1 MGAISKG
8 HTFSDGDTVT
18 AAKLNNLVD
27 NATLSNDAIT
37 GAMIADSAISSNH
50 LAAGAVSGAS
60 LSSNT
65 VALTALSNA
74 SSGSS
79 GTIIQSGTG
88 GTFQELTLGAAGT
101 ILKVGS
107 GNLAEWGTVD
117 SSGVGV
123 DMISGH
129 AVLSSPGLD
138 DEVLVKEKSGV
149 NKRVECQNL
158 LKVVSGLTEMTTS
171 DVAST
176 DEHLVID
183 GGLPRKITQANLQNV
198 TLSSVNDLTALDS
211 TTVADDDVLL
221 VYDTSTGTVKKI
233 AKSNLLHGTSRYL
246 ASGRFVCTGS
256 SSVTSSWTTNIASVT
271 YDFGT
276 GNRSRVDITFT
287 DSVSIDLPV
296 FAHWV
301 DTRSSPYV
309 IKGDLEVS
317 NRTTTSL
324 RLDIGTGVNNPIFEF
339 YIPTDV

>member
-27 NATLSNDAIT
+27 NATLNNDAIT
-37 GAMIADSAISSNH
+37 GAMSADSAISSNH

-88 GTFQELTLGAAGT
+88 GAFQELSLGAAGT

-129 AVLSSPGLD
+129 AVLSSPGTD

-149 NKRVECQNL
+149 NKRVEVQNL

-211 TTVADDDVLL
+211 ATVADDDVLL

-233 AKSNLLHGTSRYL
+233 AKSNLLYGTNRYQ
-246 ASGRFVCTGS
+246 ASGYFVCNSGGP
-256 SSVTSSWTTNIASVT
+256 SVTSYWTTNIASVT
-271 YDFGT
+271 HDRGA
-276 GNRSRVDITFT
+276 GSHSRVDITFT
-287 DSVSIDLPV
+287 NPISGTVPIFVQLTDGGK
-296 FAHWV
+296 
-301 DTRSSPYV
+301 TG
-309 IKGDLEVS
+309 GDIEVQ
-317 NRTTTSL
+317 NRTS
-324 RLDIGTGVNNPIFEF
+324 TGVRLNAVGSPSNPAFVF

>member
-27 NATLSNDAIT
+27 NATLNNDAIT

-88 GTFQELTLGAAGT
+88 GAFQELTLGAAGT

-158 LKVVSGLTEMTTS
+158 LKVVSGLTAISSS
-171 DVAST
+171 DVASD
-176 DEHLVID
+176 DEFLMID
-183 GGLPRKITQANLQNV
+183 GGLPRKITKSELSSALNTTVDSVAFARAKVSFSDMNDGAAGTA
-198 TLSSVNDLTALDS
+198 TLSESNNIGSVSLDFTNSHYTLATLSFNSTASSVPTPIITAATARAVSGDTQSWYREVWVHSIS
-211 TTVADDDVLL
+211 TTQL
-221 VYDTSTGTVKKI
+221 VI
-233 AKSNLLHGTSRYL
+233 AVPGTSDVD
-246 ASGRFVCTGS
+246 ASEDDFV
-256 SSVTSSWTTNIASVT
+256 
-271 YDFGT
+271 F
-276 GNRSRVDITFT
+276 
-287 DSVSIDLPV
+287 
-296 FAHWV
+296 
-301 DTRSSPYV
+301 YV
-309 IKGDLEVS
+309 AATL
-317 NRTTTSL
+317 
-324 RLDIGTGVNNPIFEF
+324 
-339 YIPTDV
+339 

>member
-27 NATLSNDAIT
+27 NATLNNDAIT

-233 AKSNLLHGTSRYL
+233 AKSDLVSGSDASAYAARGTVTSIGGV
-246 ASGRFVCTGS
+246 ATIS
-256 SSVTSSWTTNIASVT
+256 SSSINIASYSSARNV
-271 YDFGT
+271 GGGST
-276 GNRSRVDITFT
+276 GYMFITFGFT
-287 DSVSIDLPV
+287 NPVAVSKSMT
-296 FAHWV
+296 FTSTGTTFSEYA
-301 DTRSSPYV
+301 RSLQEYNSGP
-309 IKGDLEVS
+309 ILRFWKS
-317 NRTTTSL
+317 QHPSHSL
-324 RLDIGTGVNNPIFEF
+324 
-339 YIPTDV
+339 